1 MICLDVIEQLIN
13 RKANNPPMIVNR
25 NGTFFNSALAN
36 SESIIIKFS
45 KDVVMLFRKRG
56 DPSPIIISFE
66 RNPQKILPI
75 DNTINGKPIL
85 IGAS

>member
-1 MICLDVIEQLIN
+1 M
-13 RKANNPPMIVNR
+13 NPFQITMF
-25 NGTFFNSALAN
+25 GLAAVLVL
-36 SESIIIKFS
+36 SVAWTPLKEFAKKSLSIIKFS

-66 RNPQKILPI
+66 KNPQKILPI